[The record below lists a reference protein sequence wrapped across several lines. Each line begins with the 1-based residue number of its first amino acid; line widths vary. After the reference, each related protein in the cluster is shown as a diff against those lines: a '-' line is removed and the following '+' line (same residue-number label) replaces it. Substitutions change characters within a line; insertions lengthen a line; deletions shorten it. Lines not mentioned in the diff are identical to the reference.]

1 MLSNQIAREI
11 FYYFRGLEEE
21 TFSDVRF
28 VLAYQNTIK
37 PTPVTKPI
45 VAVSVKECQV
55 GERLKETLETGEVM
69 WTNNRNVDTT
79 VSMDIFLPYSSNGIE
94 AVKIYDRIA
103 SIILFQ
109 LLKYDT
115 LGSTCGPAEYDTSC
129 QAIVVRTT
137 FTIRDVTNA

>member
-1 MLSNQIAREI
+1 MTSNQIAREL
-11 FYYFRGLEEE
+11 YNYFNSLEEE
-21 TFSDVRF
+21 VFSNVRF
-28 VLAYQNTIK
+28 LLAYQNTIK

-45 VAVSVKECQV
+45 VAVSVKECNV
-55 GERLKETLETGEVM
+55 GNRLNKTLETGEVKL
-69 WTNNRNVDTT
+69 TTSRNVDTT
-79 VSMDIFLPYSSNGIE
+79 VSMDIYLPYSSNGIE

-109 LLKYDT
+109 LSKYDT

-137 FTIRDVTNA
+137 FTIRVVTDA